1 LPDLSCIPDLLRPVP
16 ALIAGAL
23 RGFVQ
28 ARDPYEKYYDEFG
41 DPYAMPESEPMPIGV
56 YVVGFVIGVGINLLF
71 AFWGKSR
78 ADKFN
83 VDPWIGF
90 ALGFV
95 LQFIGVAIVPVFR
108 KDRVLN
114 TAKLAPRPE
123 VMNAP
128 NPMYAPSVQAY
139 PPPQGPYPTPPTP
152 AFYPHVGPQPAA
164 YPLPPVQAHVPTQQP
179 PAPPP
184 QMLVADENGYVN
196 CPSCGSRTKSGRKA
210 CMTCGSHLP
219 PVFNPHI
226 K

>member
-1 LPDLSCIPDLLRPVP
+1 LPELTCIPDLLRLAP
-16 ALIAGAL
+16 ALVTGAL

-95 LQFIGVAIVPVFR
+95 LQFVGVAIVPVFR
-108 KDRVLN
+108 KDRVVN
-114 TAKLAPRPE
+114 KTKLPPRPE

-128 NPMYAPSVQAY
+128 NPMYAPSAQAY
-139 PPPQGPYPTPPTP
+139 PQPQGPYPTPLTQAFHPQGVPSAPTP
-152 AFYPHVGPQPAA
+152 GYAQPVA
-164 YPLPPVQAHVPTQQP
+164 PP
-179 PAPPP
+179 PPP
-184 QMLVADENGYVN
+184 QMLVADESGYVN
-196 CPSCGSRTKSGRKA
+196 CPNCGSRTKSGRKA

-219 PVFNPHI
+219 PVFNPHL